1 MVEAMHAWV
10 QRAYGKSL
18 YLLLSFAVKKLKYTL
33 FFKSTKT
40 KQNMNSTTQT
50 LN

>member
-1 MVEAMHAWV
+1 MDAEGIWEISVSSAQFCCE
-10 QRAYGKSL
+10 KTTL
-18 YLLLSFAVKKLKYTL
+18 TYTL